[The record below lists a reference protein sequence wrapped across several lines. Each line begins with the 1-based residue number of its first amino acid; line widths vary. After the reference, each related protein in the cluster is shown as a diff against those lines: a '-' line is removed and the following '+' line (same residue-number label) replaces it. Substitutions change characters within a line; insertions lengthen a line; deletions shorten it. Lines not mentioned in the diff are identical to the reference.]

1 MSEKNTNGL
10 SVSFRVDSG
19 YLDHNNRVITA
30 HNVDVS
36 RTADNITYTKIDLRD
51 FYHQVFGEAIMEYN
65 LKQDRPDREIHDYYE
80 QVKKSKKVKLFYEV
94 VVQFGDLHD
103 CGVGSEKWE
112 TAKAMLD
119 EYVQDFEKRNP
130 NLKVFSAVMHLDES
144 TPHLH
149 IDFVPVAHKGQRGM
163 PLKNSMSGALR

>member
-1 MSEKNTNGL
+1 MSDKNTNGL

-36 RTADNITYTKIDLRD
+36 RTSDNITYTKIDLRD

-94 VVQFGDLHD
+94 VVQFGDSHD
-103 CGVGSEKWE
+103 CGLDTENWE
-112 TAKAMLD
+112 TAKTMLD
-119 EYVQDFEKRNP
+119 EYVQDFENAILTSRC
-130 NLKVFSAVMHLDES
+130 S
-144 TPHLH
+144 TL
-149 IDFVPVAHKGQRGM
+149 
-163 PLKNSMSGALR
+163 

>member
-51 FYHQVFGEAIMEYN
+51 FYQQVFGEAVAEYN
-65 LKQDRPDREIHDYYE
+65 AKQKRADREIPRSE
-80 QVKKSKKVKLFYEV
+80 ERR
-94 VVQFGDLHD
+94 
-103 CGVGSEKWE
+103 VGKECRSRWSP
-112 TAKAMLD
+112 
-119 EYVQDFEKRNP
+119 Y
-130 NLKVFSAVMHLDES
+130 H
-144 TPHLH
+144 
-149 IDFVPVAHKGQRGM
+149 
-163 PLKNSMSGALR
+163 